1 MKLSVCGFI
10 YPAVALIGPSNTPL
24 LPSRDTYV
32 ERVPGETSNDYSDRL
47 IRQAALWYSDHLAGT
62 GLRALLLTDDRDN
75 LRRAKKAGVPVMR
88 GGVTRGTAGRPLW
101 ELTERSA
108 LR

>member
-1 MKLSVCGFI
+1 M
-10 YPAVALIGPSNTPL
+10 
-24 LPSRDTYV
+24 

-75 LRRAKKAGVPVMR
+75 LRRAQKAGVPVMR
-88 GGVTRGTAGRPLW
+88 GEVRRGPLGGRTGAQGVI
-101 ELTERSA
+101 ERSA
-108 LR
+108 EGCWGEESVTR